1 MKAKKIKFIPKGYNI
16 VTPYLSVNGAA
27 EAIVFYKKIFGAKE
41 VMRMP
46 GPNGKLGHAEI
57 AIDDCR
63 IMLADEY
70 PEMNFRGPNAFGG
83 SSVHL
88 NVYVKNAD
96 AVVKKAETAGA
107 KILRPV
113 TDQFYGDRS
122 GSIQDPF
129 GHVWHIATH
138 VKDVSTAEMKKR
150 AAALA
155 AGAEKAQAKDS
166 TESN

>member
-1 MKAKKIKFIPKGYNI
+1 MNAKKPKFIPKGYNV

-27 EAIVFYKKIFGAKE
+27 EAIAFYKKIFGAKE
-41 VMRMP
+41 IMRMP

-57 AIDDCR
+57 LIDNCR

-70 PEMNFRGPNAFGG
+70 AEMNFRGPTALGG
-83 SSVHL
+83 SPVHL

-96 AVVKKAETAGA
+96 AVIRKAQAAGA

-138 VKDVSTAEMKKR
+138 VKDVSVAEMKKR
-150 AAALA
+150 AAAMA
-155 AGAEKAQAKDS
+155 ADAEKAQAKDS